1 MTRIS
6 PIPPMV
12 VLRFGRLG
20 GDGVAKALGWAV
32 AFVASGVL
40 PGAYAQSPG
49 AQSPGTQS
57 PGTQSPGT
65 QSPGNPP
72 PTAAGVSTLGLSDP
86 TRPPGVAAS
95 SDGDEGGGG
104 QLQSVILSGGR
115 KLAIIGGVAYKV
127 GERVGEARV
136 LSIDAEVV
144 RLRDAQ
150 GSQVLRISP
159 ALETVNPPVRK
170 NAVKSSK
177 GATQ

>member
-6 PIPPMV
+6 L
-12 VLRFGRLG
+12 VLLLAMLGFRRLNA
-20 GDGVAKALGWAV
+20 DGVAKALGWA
-32 AFVASGVL
+32 AALAASGLL

-49 AQSPGTQS
+49 AQSPG
-57 PGTQSPGT
+57 
-65 QSPGNPP
+65 NPP
-72 PTAAGVSTLGLSDP
+72 PTAAGLSTLGLSDP
-86 TRPPGVAAS
+86 TRPPGAAAGA
-95 SDGDEGGGG
+95 DGDEGGGG

-127 GERVGEARV
+127 GERVGDARV

-150 GSQVLRISP
+150 GIQVLRISP

>member
-1 MTRIS
+1 MTRMS
-6 PIPPMV
+6 L
-12 VLRFGRLG
+12 VLLVAMLGCRRLNA
-20 GDGVAKALGWAV
+20 DGVAMALGWAV
-32 AFVASGVL
+32 AFLASGAL
-40 PGAYAQSPG
+40 PAAH
-49 AQSPGTQS
+49 A
-57 PGTQSPGT
+57 QSPGT

-72 PTAAGVSTLGLSDP
+72 PTAAGVSTLSLSDP
-86 TRPPGVAAS
+86 TRPPGVAAG

-150 GSQVLRISP
+150 GVQVLRISP

>member
-57 PGTQSPGT
+57 PG
-65 QSPGNPP
+65 NPP

-86 TRPPGVAAS
+86 TRPPGVAAG

-115 KLAIIGGVAYKV
+115 KLAIIGGVAYKI

-150 GSQVLRISP
+150 GIQVLRISP

>member
-6 PIPPMV
+6 L
-12 VLRFGRLG
+12 VLLVAMLGFRRLNA
-20 GDGVAKALGWAV
+20 DGVAKALGWA
-32 AFVASGVL
+32 AALAASGLL
-40 PGAYAQSPG
+40 PGAY

-57 PGTQSPGT
+57 PGTQSPGA

-72 PTAAGVSTLGLSDP
+72 PTAAGLPTLGLSDP
-86 TRPPGVAAS
+86 TRPPGAAAGG
-95 SDGDEGGGG
+95 DGDEGGGG

-127 GERVGEARV
+127 GERVGDARV

-150 GSQVLRISP
+150 GIQVLRISP

>member
-49 AQSPGTQS
+49 AQSPG
-57 PGTQSPGT
+57 
-65 QSPGNPP
+65 NPP

-86 TRPPGVAAS
+86 TRPPGVAAG

-150 GSQVLRISP
+150 GIQVLRISP

>member
-6 PIPPMV
+6 L
-12 VLRFGRLG
+12 VLLLAMLGFRRLNA
-20 GDGVAKALGWAV
+20 DGVAKALGWA
-32 AFVASGVL
+32 AALAASGLL

-49 AQSPGTQS
+49 TQS
-57 PGTQSPGT
+57 PGA

-72 PTAAGVSTLGLSDP
+72 PTAAGLSTLGLSDP
-86 TRPPGVAAS
+86 TRPPGAAAGG
-95 SDGDEGGGG
+95 DGDEGGGG

-127 GERVGEARV
+127 GERVGDARV

-150 GSQVLRISP
+150 GIQVLRISP

>member
-57 PGTQSPGT
+57 PG
-65 QSPGNPP
+65 NPP

-86 TRPPGVAAS
+86 TRPPGVAAG

-150 GSQVLRISP
+150 GIQVLRISP

>member
-6 PIPPMV
+6 L
-12 VLRFGRLG
+12 VLLVAMLGFRRLNA
-20 GDGVAKALGWAV
+20 DGVAKALGWA
-32 AFVASGVL
+32 AALAASGLL
-40 PGAYAQSPG
+40 PGAYAQSPS
-49 AQSPGTQS
+49 AQSPGA
-57 PGTQSPGT
+57 

-86 TRPPGVAAS
+86 TRPPGAAAGG
-95 SDGDEGGGG
+95 DGDEGGGG

-127 GERVGEARV
+127 GERVGDARV

-150 GSQVLRISP
+150 GIQVLRISP

-170 NAVKSSK
+170 NAVKSST

>member
-6 PIPPMV
+6 PIPPMA
-12 VLRFGRLG
+12 VLRFGRFG
-20 GDGVAKALGWAV
+20 GNGVAKALGWAV

-49 AQSPGTQS
+49 AQSPGT
-57 PGTQSPGT
+57 P
-65 QSPGNPP
+65 SPGNPP

-150 GSQVLRISP
+150 GIQVLRISP

>member
-6 PIPPMV
+6 L
-12 VLRFGRLG
+12 VLLLAMLGFRRLNA
-20 GDGVAKALGWAV
+20 DGVAKALGWA
-32 AFVASGVL
+32 AALAASGLL

-49 AQSPGTQS
+49 AQSPGA
-57 PGTQSPGT
+57 

-86 TRPPGVAAS
+86 TRPPGAAAGG
-95 SDGDEGGGG
+95 DGDEGGGG

-127 GERVGEARV
+127 GERVGNARV

-150 GSQVLRISP
+150 GIQVLRISP

>member
-49 AQSPGTQS
+49 AQSPGA
-57 PGTQSPGT
+57 

-86 TRPPGVAAS
+86 TRPPGVAAG

-127 GERVGEARV
+127 GERMGEARV

-150 GSQVLRISP
+150 GIQVLRISP